1 MLILRFRKAWRTLGF
16 RNRFCISHG
25 SSRNVVLE
33 HFIWLTV
40 TTTVQ
45 DASVAQQLTTWH
57 QSHTAP
63 LYPRSKTSWG
73 STRLTK
79 PGFHKFRVM
88 LFCGKRSASHR
99 QRMHGSSGQ
108 GLLASTDTP
117 CRGSQQPRRA
127 SPGSPSSTL
136 GWKGLSGTTGT
147 TPKCITSMFKEPA
160 TLSYFWDL

>member
-40 TTTVQ
+40 MTTVQ
-45 DASVAQQLTTWH
+45 DASAAQQLTTWH

-63 LYPRSKTSWG
+63 LYPRSKTSRG

-79 PGFHKFRVM
+79 PGFHTFRLM

-99 QRMHGSSGQ
+99 QRMQRSSGQ
-108 GLLASTDTP
+108 GLLATLTP
-117 CRGSQQPRRA
+117 HAGGASSPGEHRRA
-127 SPGSPSSTL
+127 AP
-136 GWKGLSGTTGT
+136 
-147 TPKCITSMFKEPA
+147 PA
-160 TLSYFWDL
+160 PWGEKASLVQLEQHQDA